1 MYDCD
6 NVYSF
11 SHVIIYCNIC
21 RVYVS
26 FTDILFTLSLFVNF
40 MAYRATLKNRV
51 IYSECATLYKCLN
64 KLGLCLGWKGQ

>member
-11 SHVIIYCNIC
+11 SHVTIYCNIC

-26 FTDILFTLSLFVNF
+26 FTDILFTLSLIVYV
-40 MAYRATLKNRV
+40 MYTLAR
-51 IYSECATLYKCLN
+51 CLST
-64 KLGLCLGWKGQ
+64 LGLTGLL

>member
-11 SHVIIYCNIC
+11 SHVTIYCNIC

-26 FTDILFTLSLFVNF
+26 FTDILFTLSLIVYV
-40 MAYRATLKNRV
+40 MYTLA
-51 IYSECATLYKCLN
+51 CCLST
-64 KLGLCLGWKGQ
+64 LGLTGLL